1 MLDCRE
7 FIKCLS
13 DYMDG
18 ELDESM
24 LVEFEEHIESCD
36 SARCVVETFRRTIL
50 LHRKARGARVPTRVS
65 VPFARIPADVSA
77 SEPVQADSTA
87 LDVKRR

>member
-50 LHRKARGARVPTRVS
+50 LHRKARGARVPT
-65 VPFARIPADVSA
+65 DVHERLLEAIEKCA
-77 SEPVQADSTA
+77 SSED
-87 LDVKRR
+87 

>member
-18 ELDESM
+18 DLDESI
-24 LVEFEEHIESCD
+24 LVEFEEHLESCD
-36 SARCVVETFRRTIL
+36 SARCVVETFRHTIL
-50 LHRKARGARVPTRVS
+50 LHQKARGVRVPV
-65 VPFARIPADVSA
+65 DVHERLLEAVRKCSR
-77 SEPVQADSTA
+77 D
-87 LDVKRR
+87 D